1 MYSRH
6 ACWEYNNIIMEKLSR
21 KIQLIKGISNYFSAG
36 QVYTNKTMFKYMN
49 LETALLCLEHG
60 NIRFAE
66 PDTWRD
72 SFESR
77 FYTADY
83 QNIKHCPSSDTP
95 KLYACCFTYKKV
107 SEAAWSVYNAD
118 QKGLGARCVQFVIKV
133 DAFRKELRNA
143 LNSKDCVYE
152 GRIDYSL
159 GDSIITH
166 LHTTKSK
173 YHDEIH
179 KSFGLNLYLSL
190 MLLKRCSFSHEEEL
204 RIFIKRDGDSI
215 KSKSVYDVP
224 IIWANVIDKI
234 YLAEDFS
241 AMEVKIFEDICKTKG
256 INTNMISKQ
265 SIYGKTLDKQITF
278 SK

>member
-1 MYSRH
+1 MG
-6 ACWEYNNIIMEKLSR
+6 KLSR
-21 KIQLIKGISNYFSAG
+21 KLTPIKGINNYFSAG
-36 QVYTNKTMFKYMN
+36 LVYTNKTMFKYMN

-72 SFESR
+72 CFESR

-83 QNIKHCPSSDTP
+83 RNFTFCPATDTP
-95 KLYACCFTYKKV
+95 KLYACCFTYKKM

-118 QKGLGARCVQFVIKV
+118 QKGLGAKCVQFVIKV
-133 DAFRKELRNA
+133 DAFRNELRRV
-143 LNSKDCVYE
+143 LNSNDCVYE

-159 GDSIITH
+159 GDSIISQ
-166 LHTTKSK
+166 LHTAKSK

-179 KSFGLNLYLSL
+179 KSFGFSLYLSL
-190 MLLKRCSFSHEEEL
+190 MLFKRSSFSHEEEL
-204 RIFIKRDGDSI
+204 RIFIKRDGDSG
-215 KSKSVYDVP
+215 KNKSVYDVP
-224 IIWANVIDKI
+224 IKWENVIDKI

-241 AMEVKIFEDICKTKG
+241 DMEVKIFKDLCKSKG
-256 INTNMISKQ
+256 INTSIVSKQ
-265 SIYGKTLDKQITF
+265 SIYGKALEKRIIF